1 MTAVLQAQL
10 LEIQRQ
16 IAAMRRRYAE
26 VRLERA
32 MAPLEWC
39 AA

>member
-1 MTAVLQAQL
+1 MKAVLQAQL

-16 IAAMRRRYAE
+16 IAAMRQRYAE
-26 VRLERA
+26 VRRERA
-32 MAPLEWC
+32 TAPLAWC

>member
-1 MTAVLQAQL
+1 MKTVLHAQL
-10 LEIQRQ
+10 QEIQRQ

-26 VRLERA
+26 VRRERA

-39 AA
+39 AV

>member
-1 MTAVLQAQL
+1 MKAVLQAQL

-16 IAAMRRRYAE
+16 IAAMRRHYAE
-26 VRLERA
+26 VRRERTMTPFA
-32 MAPLEWC
+32 WC

>member
-1 MTAVLQAQL
+1 MMAALVAHG

-16 IAAMRRRYAE
+16 IAGLRNKYAE
-26 VRLERA
+26 VRRERA
-32 MAPLEWC
+32 MAPFAWC

>member
-1 MTAVLQAQL
+1 MRAVLQAQL

-16 IAAMRRRYAE
+16 IAAMRRHYAE
-26 VRLERA
+26 VRRERA
-32 MAPLEWC
+32 MAAFAWC

>member
-1 MTAVLQAQL
+1 MKAVLQTQL

-16 IAAMRRRYAE
+16 IATMRRHYAE
-26 VRLERA
+26 VRRERA
-32 MAPLEWC
+32 MAPFAWC